1 VLFALG
7 QLPVGYSIGTRFQR
21 DALRKLHRVAAVAMI
36 VVLGMIAVMVLYA
49 GTLALF
55 LGLDFATAVL
65 SASPGGTA
73 EMAATAQALHL
84 PVALISA
91 FHVTR
96 SVLVNGFA
104 VYYWRGLSAVGYMAA
119 LERILQRLSKKQ

>member
-1 VLFALG
+1 
-7 QLPVGYSIGTRFQR
+7 
-21 DALRKLHRVAAVAMI
+21 
-36 VVLGMIAVMVLYA
+36 MVLYA

-104 VYYWRGLSAVGYMAA
+104 VYYWRGLRRRLHGGAGADLAAAVEKAVASRAKRKRPEVRFPPAVCASDSAPAPHNFS
-119 LERILQRLSKKQ
+119 R